1 MKTYSIKPYC
11 KAVAAIL
18 TLILMSPS
26 YAQDAKPDC
35 ALRIASGPA
44 GKIYELVVRDIQ
56 AVCGSEVSMC
66 SAPSSGG
73 LQNLS
78 LLSASEA
85 ELGIVQVDT
94 LRDMKEGDEN
104 IKTLQAVMP
113 LHTNLLHVLSLAQ
126 GSLVNAS
133 YIKGVAV
140 PMTGSTVTIRKFSDL
155 KGMTVGV
162 VGSSQHMGQS
172 LEKQL
177 GYGMKFVIADSDDQA
192 VGLLNSGQ
200 IQAIFTLGGW
210 PLPSVAKIKNNSGLQ
225 LVEYDLKPQVPYLT
239 VKRNYQNLDAF
250 NLNFLGVPNL
260 LVTRPFKS
268 AGPMAA
274 KVSALHSCIRQH
286 LDELQEG
293 RYQPIWKEIKDPA
306 ANYGVTAFVPAKGSS
321 SKSK

>member
-1 MKTYSIKPYC
+1 MNTLFMQFHRKT
-11 KAVAAIL
+11 VAAIFS
-18 TLILMSPS
+18 IAFMAPS
-26 YAQDAKPDC
+26 FAQAVKSDC

-56 AVCGSEVSMC
+56 AVCGSAVSMC

-94 LRDMKEGDEN
+94 LKEMKEGDEN

-140 PMTGSTVTIRKFSDL
+140 PMTGSMVTIRKFSDL

-172 LEKQL
+172 LEKHL
-177 GYGMKFVIADSDDQA
+177 GYGMKFVIADSDEQA

-210 PLPSVAKIKNNSGLQ
+210 PLPSVARIKTNAGLQ
-225 LVEYDLKPQVPYLT
+225 LVDYDLKPQAPYLT

-260 LVTRPFKS
+260 LVTRPFK
-268 AGPMAA
+268 AGGPMAA
-274 KVSALHSCIRQH
+274 RVSALHSCIRQH

-293 RYQPIWKEIKDPA
+293 RYQPLWKEIKDPTA
-306 ANYGVTAFVPAKGSS
+306 AYGVPTFVVAKGIA
-321 SKSK
+321 SKGK

>member
-1 MKTYSIKPYC
+1 MAT
-11 KAVAAIL
+11 AALL
-18 TLILMSPS
+18 TFTLLAPS
-26 YAQDAKPDC
+26 YAQEAKPDC

-56 AVCGSEVSMC
+56 AVCGSAVSMC
-66 SAPSSGG
+66 STPSSGG

-78 LLSASEA
+78 LLSGSEA

-94 LRDMKEGDEN
+94 LKDMKEGDEN

-126 GSLVNAS
+126 GSLVNVS

-140 PMTGSTVTIRKFSDL
+140 PMTGSMAIIRKFSDL

-177 GYGMKFVIADSDDQA
+177 GYGMKFVVADSDDQA

-210 PLPSVAKIKNNSGLQ
+210 PLPSVARIKNNSGLQ
-225 LVEYDLKPQVPYLT
+225 LVDFDLKPQSPYLT

-268 AGPMAA
+268 GGPMGSR
-274 KVSALHSCIRQH
+274 VSSLHSCVRQH

-293 RYQPIWKEIKDPA
+293 RYQPIWKEIKDPSA
-306 ANYGVTAFVPAKGSS
+306 TYGVTPFAATKDSAT
-321 SKSK
+321 KNK